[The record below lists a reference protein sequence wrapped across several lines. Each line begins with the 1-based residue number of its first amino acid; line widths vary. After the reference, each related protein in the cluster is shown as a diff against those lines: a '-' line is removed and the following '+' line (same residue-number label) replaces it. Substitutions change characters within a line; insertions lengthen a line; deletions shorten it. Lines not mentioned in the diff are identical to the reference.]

1 MIISAVAE
9 NANKINLA
17 AQHEQREMMMRQA
30 QHEQVVWK
38 E

>member
-1 MIISAVAE
+1 MKAF
-9 NANKINLA
+9 A